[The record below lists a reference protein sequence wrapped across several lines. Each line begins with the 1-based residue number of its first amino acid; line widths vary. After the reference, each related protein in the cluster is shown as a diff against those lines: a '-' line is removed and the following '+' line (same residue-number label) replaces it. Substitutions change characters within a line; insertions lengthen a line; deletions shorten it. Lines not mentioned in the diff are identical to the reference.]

1 MHRRYIVLAFT
12 SFSDTGV
19 AEPRDVTRTALMD
32 LLPRKQRR
40 SSDDGLGR
48 GMEFAIL
55 VLMFLGVGYVLDR
68 WSGTKPLFMIVLVVL
83 ALVGQFASMWYSY
96 DARMKQHEEDR
107 ASNTRKGKAVT
118 R

>member
-1 MHRRYIVLAFT
+1 
-12 SFSDTGV
+12 
-19 AEPRDVTRTALMD
+19 MD
-32 LLPRKQRR
+32 LLPRKQRT

-55 VLMFLGVGYVLDR
+55 VLMFLGVGYLLDR
-68 WSGTKPLFMIVLVVL
+68 WFDTKPLFMIVLVVV

-107 ASNTRKGKAVT
+107 LRNTRTGKAAS